1 MQSRFSNVYAGFS
14 RFTIGKAIYK
24 IEKLRRYKKEIAI
37 STTGGVGILIIF
49 VNTFIVGSFLLIISV
64 K

>member
-1 MQSRFSNVYAGFS
+1 MV
-14 RFTIGKAIYK
+14 
-24 IEKLRRYKKEIAI
+24 I

>member
-1 MQSRFSNVYAGFS
+1 MQYRFPGVYAGLS
-14 RFTIGKAIYK
+14 RFIIGKAIYK

-49 VNTFIVGSFLLIISV
+49 VNTFIVGGFLLIISV